1 MTFVELIVASEIFSF
16 YRRELLHESS
26 YCISNIA
33 RCSGQTKSQVLQQLV
48 DKSVEAHQEVLAVL
62 STSPDALE
70 AFKNFSKGLVHFHIS
85 SPRFKVA
92 DLWSTSTEEVTTL
105 PTLSKSL
112 FALNVR
118 ARRKFIGSIYAM
130 SMLFVMISIWFQLSK
145 QSTWFSLA
153 H

>member
-1 MTFVELIVASEIFSF
+1 MTYVKLIVASEIFSF
-16 YRRELLHESS
+16 YRRELLHESG

-33 RCSGQTKSQVLQQLV
+33 RCSGQTKSQVLQQLL

-70 AFKNFSKGLVHFHIS
+70 AFRNFSKGLVHFHIS
-85 SPRFKVA
+85 SPRFKMA
-92 DLWSTSTEEVTTL
+92 DLWSTCTEEVTTL
-105 PTLSKSL
+105 PILSKSL

-118 ARRKFIGSIYAM
+118 VKWKFIGSIYAM
-130 SMLFVMISIWFQLSK
+130 SMLFVIISMWSQISK
-145 QSTWFSLA
+145 QSAWFFPA